1 MENYKP
7 EILLK
12 LLWIGLTLLTIYFF
26 GWLTFMF
33 LTFGNIG
40 TDKYNTWNLLIPNI
54 MAIGLLLIYTKEIL
68 VGYKPKSKSRNW
80 KSLLIFSVIIV
91 VLTLIQIPQ
100 FELLFDDPKSEPWQI
115 VLPLVMILTSYIGI
129 MTNRILRVKELKNNR
144 EKKITAH
151 NNV

>member
-40 TDKYNTWNLLIPNI
+40 NAKYNTWNLLIPNI
-54 MAIGLLLIYTKEIL
+54 LAIGLLLIYTKEIL
-68 VGYKPKSKSRNW
+68 VGYKPKSKGSNW

-91 VLTLIQIPQ
+91 VLTLLQIPQ
-100 FELLFDDPKSEPWQI
+100 FELLFDDPKSGPWQI
-115 VLPLVMILTSYIGI
+115 VLPLVMILTAYIGI
-129 MTNRILRVKELKNNR
+129 MTNRILRIKELKNNR
-144 EKKITAH
+144 EKK
-151 NNV
+151 